1 MLIRCP
7 WSESHP
13 LLTAYH
19 DEEWGVPKTDDR
31 DQFEHMLLEIFQA
44 GLSWLTM
51 LKRHDGFKS
60 AFAGF
65 DPVKVAAFSEED
77 YNRLLNDAGI
87 IRNRAK
93 ISAAIHDAAL
103 FLKVSEEFD
112 GFFNFAKQ
120 YAPKEPHRFTDQSQ
134 LPALTSE
141 AEAMSK
147 ELKRRGFK
155 FLGPTICYAHL
166 QSVGVV
172 NDHITTCHRFD
183 EIERLRSKYG
193 LSS

>member
-1 MLIRCP
+1 MPTRCP

-13 LLTAYH
+13 LLTRYH

-31 DQFEHMLLEIFQA
+31 DQFEHILLEIFQA

-51 LKRHDGFKS
+51 LKRHPGFKA

-65 DPVKVAAFSEED
+65 DPKVVAGFGESDFE
-77 YNRLLNDAGI
+77 RLMNDAGI

-93 ISAAIHDAAL
+93 ISAAIHDADL
-103 FLKVSEEFD
+103 FLKVSEESG
-112 GFFNFAKQ
+112 GFFNFVRRF
-120 YAPKEPHRFTDQSQ
+120 APPEPHRFTEQSQ
-134 LPALTSE
+134 LPALTPE

-172 NDHITTCHRFD
+172 NDHLTSCFRYD
-183 EIERLRSKYG
+183 EIERLRTLAG
-193 LSS
+193 LAS